1 MPQQVPRVQ
10 GRRQK
15 KKRSGKNTR
24 PSGDEVE
31 ELKQRHWSVQTLL
44 GMKHFRQGLGP
55 VPDRGYASWRPSCD
69 TALTCFLVGIGGSFW
84 SLGASMEG
92 RSIPT
97 ATSDLILVNTV
108 CFFPASSRPSF
119 CSQSYRYLAS
129 DAPVACLCLIPL
141 WSWKLSLDRAVDFEA
156 SKASAIPGRQRFN
169 FDVTLPTH
177 CQNRRIAGLGCMC
190 VLPGKPYCV
199 RTLLPLELGDLLPA

>member
-1 MPQQVPRVQ
+1 M
-10 GRRQK
+10 
-15 KKRSGKNTR
+15 
-24 PSGDEVE
+24 
-31 ELKQRHWSVQTLL
+31 
-44 GMKHFRQGLGP
+44 
-55 VPDRGYASWRPSCD
+55 PDRGYASWRPSCD
-69 TALTCFLVGIGGSFW
+69 TALTCFLVGRGGSFW

-108 CFFPASSRPSF
+108 CFFPASSRSSF

-177 CQNRRIAGLGCMC
+177 IAKTKGLQALAACACCLTGTHLFAPGARRSVAGLNKYWR
-190 VLPGKPYCV
+190 PA
-199 RTLLPLELGDLLPA
+199 LLTGEPSCCPLLFQLFFLLGRDILDRGSP